1 MSPSRN
7 NTSYLH
13 QFFCSLIR
21 SPTRLDWC
29 TAKIPDPKM
38 ARKKHPGVVLH
49 KLALGPGGKL
59 WANIAWMLLL
69 ANGDTNFEGLQR
81 PNARMNMQIWNT
93 KCTYQLIISHDIQ
106 NHIHNFHLPR
116 VIYHNHIY
124 NVSILIRP
132 SGYTYTRPAIQRLQ
146 PADVFNNLSTN
157 PIRSIFNQQCLS
169 WWWVKHLMKNARMF
183 LKQIS
188 LENRW
193 GSFGWFRFLKWCISK
208 DFGTHH
214 NAFLGHLSTES
225 HLGLG
230 VSCFPAI
237 RSVPF
242 WSGDVQDCREITHAT
257 WRHMTWI
264 HMM

>member
-106 NHIHNFHLPR
+106 NHIHNFHFPS
-116 VIYHNHIY
+116 VIYHNHIMY
-124 NVSILIRP
+124 LFSSAPQATLTLVRP
-132 SGYTYTRPAIQRLQ
+132 SKGC
-146 PADVFNNLSTN
+146 
-157 PIRSIFNQQCLS
+157 NQQTFSIICPQIPS
-169 WWWVKHLMKNARMF
+169 GASSISSASVDGGWNTWWKMHAC
-183 LKQIS
+183 S
-188 LENRW
+188 
-193 GSFGWFRFLKWCISK
+193 SSK
-208 DFGTHH
+208 
-214 NAFLGHLSTES
+214 
-225 HLGLG
+225 
-230 VSCFPAI
+230 
-237 RSVPF
+237 
-242 WSGDVQDCREITHAT
+242 
-257 WRHMTWI
+257 
-264 HMM
+264 